1 MSPLLQ
7 KVLRLLAGVLILFV
21 GFFMMQSL
29 IGMKQSPSV
38 TLPETMARPVRTTVV
53 FNTQVTPK
61 VPVEGRV
68 QAWNRIDLFAE
79 VNGVLSLMG
88 EEKSF

>member
-7 KVLRLLAGVLILFV
+7 KVLRLLAGILILFV

-29 IGMKQSPSV
+29 IGMKQSPRV

-53 FNTQVTPK
+53 FNTQLTPQ

-68 QAWNRIDLFAE
+68 QAWNMIDLLAE
-79 VNGVLSLMG
+79 VNGVFTLLCA
-88 EEKSF
+88 ELR